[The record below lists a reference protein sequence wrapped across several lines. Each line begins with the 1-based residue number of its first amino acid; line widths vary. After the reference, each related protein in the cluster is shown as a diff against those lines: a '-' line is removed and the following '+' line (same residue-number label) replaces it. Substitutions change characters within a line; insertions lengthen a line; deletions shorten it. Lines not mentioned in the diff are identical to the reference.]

1 MMFTN
6 RFLFIRRSRF
16 HLKVLVIA
24 TIMFAGM
31 PLFAQLAGKGLIKGT
46 VTDSTGAVI
55 ANATVT
61 ATSDSRGLRSAV
73 TSSSTGDFQI
83 SPLDPD
89 VYTVTVTAAGFQTVT
104 QKDVHVNALEVS
116 DLPVRMQVGSSTENV
131 TVSAEPPA
139 LESSNATLGA
149 TLEQQTYS
157 ALPLQMGAYGQDG
170 ARRATD
176 FVALMPGVQF
186 NETNGNATTN
196 SGVVNGGGAR
206 GAVSDIYINGMPFI
220 SAAGQGDPRFVWS
233 AISVDAINQLQVQT
247 IGYSAIYEGQGVQ
260 NYSIKQ
266 GTNRFH
272 GSVYEYFR
280 NTALDTYGFFDK
292 ATSLIDPISHKL
304 VKPAEHQNEFGGVF
318 SGPIVHDKLF
328 FFANFNKYTNSR
340 GPRHVYQTN
349 PTTAEMNGDFSALGV
364 PVYDPTA
371 CPNGNTSNCQRP
383 QFSSGGKANVI
394 PASKFSS
401 QALFM
406 QKFLPPLANQNP
418 TLNYIGGYNSGLDNW
433 TATGKLDYTL
443 TSKQSVSFLAG
454 IGSQSTTGPARQTA
468 TSSNVTTTFN
478 QAPAPY
484 IDVQQ
489 FNPKTKVYIFEH
501 TYVLSPRMVNQFK
514 YGFGRYEGSGFNQSY
529 KDAYS
534 ATTAGISGLPS
545 GQAAGAFPNVRFT
558 GTAAPNYWAGYTG
571 NHQATN
577 AYTLVDNFSLV
588 AGRHSLTFG
597 VQMAWLQY
605 NYDPQLGGSS
615 PLQLNFTAAQTGCYA
630 ETVTAT
636 KVTSTTKCY
645 TGAAGTTPGATV
657 ITTTGLPYA
666 SYILGAVSSA
676 SFTTTTVEETGAR
689 FRPISPYV
697 QDDWKINPKLTVN
710 IGLRWDYYPPF
721 REVQNRLSFLDP
733 NATNPITGTP
743 GALSFAGS
751 GSGPYCNCNTNVQSW
766 YKNFGPRFGIAYSP
780 NTTTVIRASAGVI
793 YAHGNGTGGSA
804 ISRQG
809 SGLLGFSASPSYSSS
824 SASLPAFYLQ
834 NGVPTYTAPPFLSAS
849 YGTGYYTG
857 GPSPQ
862 TIIYGDP
869 RYGDRAPQF
878 INWSFG
884 IQQAFTNNLT
894 LTASYVGSQ
903 GHFLQPDSQQARG
916 KWINQLDPK
925 YLVYGSALSNKAT
938 PANLAAIGLTL
949 PYTNYDQNQTI
960 AKALAPFPQY
970 NGITD
975 AYGATANSNYHAL
988 QTSLVQRY
996 AQGMSFMVNYTW
1008 AKNIDD
1014 AGTFRSGYAIP
1025 AAFSQT
1031 GKDIPANRAE
1041 RALSLADR
1049 RHNLVVSGVFD
1060 SPFGTK
1066 IMADKTYV
1074 RAILGGFKLSTIIM
1088 AYTGSPLAIT
1098 ATACGTNPAQGTC
1111 LPSYNPAYTGKTRI
1125 NGHWGNGVTAD
1136 NVNISFLD
1144 SNAFIQTPAYMFSNA
1159 ARTAPN
1165 GITGPGSYNIDLS
1178 LRRMF
1183 ALPHMEQTKLT
1194 LQGDLYN
1201 LTNHTQFGAINTT
1214 WGNASFG
1221 QVTNQANFSR
1231 DAQLSARIEF

>member
-849 YGTGYYTG
+849 YGTGYHTN

-1031 GKDIPANRAE
+1031 GRDIPANRAE

-1049 RHNLVVSGVFD
+1049 RHNLVISGVFD

-1098 ATACGTNPAQGTC
+1098 ATSCGTNPAQGTC

-1144 SNAFIQTPAYMFSNA
+1144 SSAFIQTPAYMFSNA